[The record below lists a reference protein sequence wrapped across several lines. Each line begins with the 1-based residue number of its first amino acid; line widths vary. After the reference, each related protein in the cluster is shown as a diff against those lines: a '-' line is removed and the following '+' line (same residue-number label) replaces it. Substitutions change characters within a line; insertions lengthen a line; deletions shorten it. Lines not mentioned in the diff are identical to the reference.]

1 MREERANLW
10 THPADLIC
18 VTTNGFVK
26 SNGEA
31 VMGAGCAKELRDA
44 VPTAAKKLGGLIKRY
59 GNRPM
64 RFCAVNGIHVCSFPV
79 KHHWREEADP
89 DLIAESAVELATLVY
104 KFGYER
110 VVLPRPG
117 CGNGRLKWEDVKPRV
132 EETLS
137 DRFTVVTFP
146 PRS

>member
-1 MREERANLW
+1 MREARANLW

-18 VTTNGFVK
+18 VTTNGHVK
-26 SNGEA
+26 RSGEC

-44 VPTAAKKLGGLIKRY
+44 VPTAAGRLGSLIQEH

-64 RFCAVNGIHVCSFPV
+64 RFTAVNGTPVCSFPV
-79 KHHWREEADP
+79 KHHWKEAADP
-89 DLIAESAVELATLVY
+89 DLIAESAIALAFLAT
-104 KFGYER
+104 KFGYTR

-117 CGNGRLKWEDVKPRV
+117 CGNGRLSWDDVKKIIGP
-132 EETLS
+132 LLD

-146 PRS
+146 